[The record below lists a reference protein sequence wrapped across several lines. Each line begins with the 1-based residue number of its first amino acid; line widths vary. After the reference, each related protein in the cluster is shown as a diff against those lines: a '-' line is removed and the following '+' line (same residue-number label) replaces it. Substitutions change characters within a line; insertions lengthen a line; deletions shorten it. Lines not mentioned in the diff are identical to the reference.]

1 MSKGNVHVNSS
12 GRNQELSPQPSPSGE
27 RSFNKYGVAGLLA
40 SSATRGWSNLAAE
53 LRCHSGTV
61 AWNNP
66 QPDAEICVDVR
77 GSRSVITRRLD
88 GVIDST
94 VSERG
99 TIWLRPAGVQEGL
112 IDMSEPVPAILHLY
126 LPPGLLLSDNL
137 GEGFDTTTINSL
149 RHEGGFR
156 DPLLAEIAYAI
167 MRELEH
173 ETSAGKL
180 LAETLALSLMA
191 RLVQNHA
198 GTSSS
203 GVVPP
208 AAREGLDPRRLAR
221 VLDYIE
227 ANLEGDLTLVRLAS
241 VACLSQFHFAR
252 AFKAAV
258 GQSPHRHV
266 GAKRL
271 ERAKQ
276 LLFDADRALVDIAL
290 ALRFSC
296 QANFTRAFRRATGR
310 TPAQYRRSLLS

>member
-1 MSKGNVHVNSS
+1 MSKGNVRVNSS
-12 GRNQELSPQPSPSGE
+12 GRNQELSSQPTGQH
-27 RSFNKYGVAGLLA
+27 RFNKYGVAGLLA

-53 LRCHSGTV
+53 LRSHSGTI

-126 LPPGLLLSDNL
+126 LPTSLFLSDNL
-137 GEGFDTTTINSL
+137 GEGFDTTAINSL

-167 MRELEH
+167 MFELEH
-173 ETSAGKL
+173 ETSVGRL
-180 LAETLALSLMA
+180 LAETLALSLVA
-191 RLVQNHA
+191 RLIQNHA
-198 GTSSS
+198 GASPSRLAT
-203 GVVPP
+203 P
-208 AAREGLDPRRLAR
+208 AVGEGLDRRRLAR

-227 ANLEGDLTLVRLAS
+227 ANLEGDLTVARLAS

-266 GAKRL
+266 GARRL
-271 ERAKQ
+271 EHAKE
-276 LLFDADRALVDIAL
+276 LLCDSDRALVDIAL

-296 QANFTRAFRRATGR
+296 QANFTRAFRRATGQ
-310 TPAQYRRSLLS
+310 TPAQYRRSLLA

>member
-1 MSKGNVHVNSS
+1 MSKGHFRVNSS
-12 GRNQELSPQPSPSGE
+12 GRNQEFSPQPTPSSE
-27 RSFNKYGVAGLLA
+27 RNFNKYGAAGLLA

-53 LRCHSGTV
+53 LRSHNGTI

-66 QPDAEICVDVR
+66 QPDAEICVDVH

-112 IDMSEPVPAILHLY
+112 IDMSGPQPAILHLY
-126 LPPGLLLSDNL
+126 LPPSLFLSDNF
-137 GEGFDTTTINSL
+137 GAGFVTTAINSL

-167 MRELEH
+167 MFELEH
-173 ETSAGKL
+173 ETSAGRL

-191 RLVQNHA
+191 RLIQNHA
-198 GTSSS
+198 GASPSRLLTLAI
-203 GVVPP
+203 G
-208 AAREGLDPRRLAR
+208 EGLDRRRLAR

-227 ANLEGDLTLVRLAS
+227 ANLEGDLTVARLAS

-266 GAKRL
+266 GARRL
-271 ERAKQ
+271 ERAKE
-276 LLFDADRALVDIAL
+276 LLRDADRALADIAL

-296 QANFTRAFRRATGR
+296 QGNFTRAFRRATGQ
-310 TPAQYRRSLLS
+310 TPAQYRRGLLA

>member
-1 MSKGNVHVNSS
+1 M
-12 GRNQELSPQPSPSGE
+12 SPQPTPSGE

-53 LRCHSGTV
+53 LRSHSGTV

-66 QPDAEICVDVR
+66 QPDAEICVDMR

-126 LPPGLLLSDNL
+126 LPHSLFLLDNL
-137 GEGFDTTTINSL
+137 GEGFHTTAINSL
-149 RHEGGFR
+149 RHEGSFR

-167 MRELEH
+167 MFELEH
-173 ETSAGKL
+173 ETSAGSL
-180 LAETLALSLMA
+180 LAETLALSLVA
-191 RLVQNHA
+191 RLIQNHA
-198 GTSSS
+198 GAAPS
-203 GVVPP
+203 GPVTR
-208 AAREGLDPRRLAR
+208 AIGEGLDRRRLAR

-227 ANLEGDLTLVRLAS
+227 ANLEGDLTVARLAS
-241 VACLSQFHFAR
+241 VACLSEFYFAR
-252 AFKAAV
+252 AFKVAV
-258 GQSPHRHV
+258 GESPHRHV
-266 GAKRL
+266 SARRL
-271 ERAKQ
+271 ERAKD
-276 LLFDADRALVDIAL
+276 LLSDADRALVDIAL

-296 QANFTRAFRRATGR
+296 QANFNRAFRQATGQ
-310 TPAQYRRSLLS
+310 TPAQYRRNLLV

>member
-1 MSKGNVHVNSS
+1 MSKGNVRVNSS
-12 GRNQELSPQPSPSGE
+12 GRNQELSSQPTGQH
-27 RSFNKYGVAGLLA
+27 RFNKYGVAGLLA

-53 LRCHSGTV
+53 LRSHSGTI

-126 LPPGLLLSDNL
+126 LPTSLFLSDNL
-137 GEGFDTTTINSL
+137 GEGFDTTAINSL

-167 MRELEH
+167 MFELEH
-173 ETSAGKL
+173 ETSVGRL
-180 LAETLALSLMA
+180 LAETLALSLVA
-191 RLVQNHA
+191 RLIQNHA
-198 GTSSS
+198 GASPSRLAT
-203 GVVPP
+203 P
-208 AAREGLDPRRLAR
+208 AVGEGLDRRRLAR

-227 ANLEGDLTLVRLAS
+227 ANLEGDLTVARLAS

-266 GAKRL
+266 GARRL
-271 ERAKQ
+271 EHAKE
-276 LLFDADRALVDIAL
+276 LLCDADRALVDIAL

-296 QANFTRAFRRATGR
+296 QANFTRAFRRATGQ
-310 TPAQYRRSLLS
+310 TPAQYRRSLPA

>member
-1 MSKGNVHVNSS
+1 MSKGNVRVNSS
-12 GRNQELSPQPSPSGE
+12 GRNQELSSQPTPSGE
-27 RSFNKYGVAGLLA
+27 SGFNKYGVAGLLA
-40 SSATRGWSNLAAE
+40 SSATRDWSNLAAE
-53 LRCHSGTV
+53 LRSHSGTV

-126 LPPGLLLSDNL
+126 LPPSLFLSDNL
-137 GEGFDTTTINSL
+137 GEGFDTTATNSL

-167 MRELEH
+167 MLELEH
-173 ETSAGKL
+173 ETSAGRL
-180 LAETLALSLMA
+180 LAETLALSLVA
-191 RLVQNHA
+191 RLIQNHA
-198 GTSSS
+198 GASPS
-203 GVVPP
+203 GLVPP
-208 AAREGLDPRRLAR
+208 ATGEGLDRRRLAR

-227 ANLEGDLTLVRLAS
+227 ANLEGDLTVARLAS
-241 VACLSQFHFAR
+241 VACLSEFYFVR

-258 GQSPHRHV
+258 GESPHRHV
-266 GAKRL
+266 SARRL
-271 ERAKQ
+271 ERAKD
-276 LLFDADRALVDIAL
+276 LLSDADRALVDIAL

-296 QANFTRAFRRATGR
+296 QANFTRAFRRATGQ
-310 TPAQYRRSLLS
+310 TPMQYRRSLLA

>member
-1 MSKGNVHVNSS
+1 MSKGNVRVNSS
-12 GRNQELSPQPSPSGE
+12 GRDQGLSPQPTPSGE

-53 LRCHSGTV
+53 LRSHSGTV

-77 GSRSVITRRLD
+77 GSRSVITRQLD

-94 VSERG
+94 LSERG

-126 LPPGLLLSDNL
+126 LPPSLFLPDNL
-137 GEGFDTTTINSL
+137 GEGLDTTAINSR

-167 MRELEH
+167 MFELEH
-173 ETSAGKL
+173 ETAAGRL
-180 LAETLALSLMA
+180 LAETLALSLVA
-191 RLVQNHA
+191 RLIQNHA
-198 GTSSS
+198 GASPS
-203 GVVPP
+203 GLVTAVG
-208 AAREGLDPRRLAR
+208 EGLDRRRLAR

-227 ANLEGDLTLVRLAS
+227 ANLEGDLTVARLAS

-266 GAKRL
+266 GARRL
-271 ERAKQ
+271 ERAKE
-276 LLFDADRALVDIAL
+276 LLGDADRALVDIAL

-296 QANFTRAFRRATGR
+296 QANFTRAFRRATGQ
-310 TPAQYRRSLLS
+310 TPAQYRRSLLA